1 LLNVIIADDERI
13 QREGIA
19 RHVDWEAY
27 GMQVAGLAE
36 DGLQALELM
45 ERSGVDLLITD
56 IKMPK
61 MSGLELAERARQV
74 NPQVKILIIS
84 GYNDFEYARTA
95 IELKAYAYLL
105 KPIMMDQLEQELDQ
119 LHAVMMQE
127 RHMQQTFASL
137 QEQLQ
142 ESQPLLA
149 EKLFQHILHGFLKDE
164 ETIRHRMAA
173 LSLPI
178 PAHGYD
184 LLLLQIDAPQ
194 DPPRTDAQTELAY
207 MQQLYAQLARLP
219 VIGSGQGQ
227 AFQSKED
234 EYVIL
239 LYASDTQASPR
250 TDEIIRE
257 VRETLQLPYR
267 DRLTIGVG
275 NRRVRLSQMH
285 EAYKEAEAAAR
296 QKFHLGRGKTIYYRD
311 IETDQ
316 PVAANLDACYE
327 QMIQAVEVGN
337 SELTEQAV
345 LAIFEE
351 FARMSASAKPYVRTF
366 CYRMISDLILMLQDA
381 NEKLE
386 AVFGEE
392 HDLWTRMDACDTLSD
407 YHAWL
412 RETALAVCQ
421 RLSAKRTRKNGAV
434 IDKIVHLLETHYAE
448 PITIDELAKRIHLT
462 PNYISNLFK
471 AHIGESIIDYL
482 TRIRMKR
489 AIQLLKDESVRI
501 YEVAEQTG
509 YNSTSYFSVV
519 FKNMYG
525 ISPKDYRDQ
534 GSKPQKNGARADE
547 QA

>member
-1 LLNVIIADDERI
+1 MIIADDERI

-45 ERSGVDLLITD
+45 ERSGIDLLITD

-61 MSGLELAERARQV
+61 MNGLELAERARHV

-119 LHAVMMQE
+119 LHAAMLQE
-127 RHMQQTFASL
+127 RHMQQTFVSL

-149 EKLFQHILHGFLKDE
+149 EKLFQHMLHGFLRDE
-164 ETIRHRMAA
+164 ETIRYRMAA
-173 LSLPI
+173 LSLPV

-184 LLLLQIDAPQ
+184 LLLLQVDVPQ
-194 DPPRTDAQTELAY
+194 DPPRSDARTELAY
-207 MQQLYAQLARLP
+207 MQLYAQLARLP
-219 VIGSGQGQ
+219 VIGCGQGQ
-227 AFQSKED
+227 AFQSKQD

-239 LYASDTQASPR
+239 LYASDSQPSSRVA
-250 TDEIIRE
+250 EVIRE

-267 DRLTIGVG
+267 DRLTIGVA
-275 NRRVRLSQMH
+275 NRRSRLDQMH

-311 IETDQ
+311 IETEQ

-337 SELTEQAV
+337 SELAEQAV
-345 LAIFEE
+345 RAIFEE
-351 FARMSASAKPYVRTF
+351 FVRMSADAKPFIRTF
-366 CYRMISDLILMLQDA
+366 CYRTISSLILMLQDA
-381 NEKLE
+381 NEKKE

-392 HDLWTRMDACDTLSD
+392 HDLWKRMDACDTLPD
-407 YHAWL
+407 FHAWL
-412 RETALAVCQ
+412 RETTLAVCQ

-434 IDKIVHLLETHYAE
+434 IEKIVHLLETHYAE

-525 ISPKDYRDQ
+525 ISPKEYRDQ
-534 GSKPQKNGARADE
+534 GSKPQNNGARADE
-547 QA
+547 QD